1 MTKSDTTTSFRFDDD
16 FIELLNTWSFMTKKD
31 KGALLQDAFREYA
44 RLEQNSD
51 VAKKVNSISEIL
63 KKD

>member
-16 FIELLNTWSFMTKKD
+16 FIELLNTWSFMTKKE

-44 RLEQNSD
+44 QLEHNSD
-51 VAKKVNSISEIL
+51 VAQKVNTIMEIM
-63 KKD
+63 KED